1 MKNNYKGNEI
11 EEEFTNIL
19 LDDSLLE
26 EEIETIHI
34 NELHN
39 SINPKLIPK
48 EINNIVSNVPL
59 KTKESSHSVDN
70 LVLSA
75 F

>member
-1 MKNNYKGNEI
+1 MKNNYKGNEN